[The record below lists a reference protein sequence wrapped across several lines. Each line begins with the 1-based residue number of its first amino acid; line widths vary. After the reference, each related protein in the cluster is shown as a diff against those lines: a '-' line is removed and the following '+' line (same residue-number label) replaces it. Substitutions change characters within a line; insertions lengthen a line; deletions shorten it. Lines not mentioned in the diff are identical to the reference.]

1 MLGLPMELM
10 SEEVAFLITQQ
21 VVHVVQHEDLNSP
34 APTSAQE
41 DWEKLCDASFSE
53 QATLY
58 KEERVAH
65 VMKLADHII
74 AGKKRAQR
82 DNDGIIDEK
91 AALQKEI
98 DKIPD
103 MSRDAMMIQ
112 LCTSKLYM
120 QYCRKIFFYFKLFSF
135 TGPHWKSTATP
146 FDLDIKPSV
155 KSFVFE
161 DLWKK
166 GYYITSGQKFGGDFL
181 VYPGDPLKFHSHYIA
196 VCLEEHQPLTPK
208 FLICHGR
215 LGTNVKKT
223 VLLCSVNDQ
232 RVVNYQSLNW
242 NGK

>member
-1 MLGLPMELM
+1 MELM

-58 KEERVAH
+58 KEERVVH
-65 VMKLADHII
+65 VMKLADRII

-103 MSRDAMMIQ
+103 MSRDTMMIQ
-112 LCTSKLYM
+112 LCT
-120 QYCRKIFFYFKLFSF
+120 R
-135 TGPHWKSTATP
+135 PHWKSTATP
-146 FDLDIKPSV
+146 FDFDIKPSV

-196 VCLEEHQPLTPK
+196 VCLEEYQPLTPK

-232 RVVNYQSLNW
+232 GVVNYQSLNW

>member
-1 MLGLPMELM
+1 MELM

-103 MSRDAMMIQ
+103 MSRDTMMIQ
-112 LCTSKLYM
+112 LCTSK
-120 QYCRKIFFYFKLFSF
+120 SF
-135 TGPHWKSTATP
+135 
-146 FDLDIKPSV
+146 
-155 KSFVFE
+155 
-161 DLWKK
+161 
-166 GYYITSGQKFGGDFL
+166 
-181 VYPGDPLKFHSHYIA
+181 
-196 VCLEEHQPLTPK
+196 
-208 FLICHGR
+208 FLI
-215 LGTNVKKT
+215 
-223 VLLCSVNDQ
+223 
-232 RVVNYQSLNW
+232 
-242 NGK
+242 